1 MYKQFN
7 TEISKFK
14 LTAQEILVVEQ
25 ALTVR
30 ELNIDL
36 ELVIMLLNKNVKVE
50 DLEHCFKFLLKRG
63 NRPTDHENIFK
74 LLRATVPPQHLSFVL

>member
-36 ELVIMLLNKNVKVE
+36 ELVIMLLNKNVKAE

-63 NRPTDHENIFK
+63 NRP
-74 LLRATVPPQHLSFVL
+74 